1 MSFLRSRSGLV
12 VLGVAVVVGL
22 FVFHPGAQR
31 VHTTLVREISTA
43 LGRQVEI
50 GKVSVQLLPQPGFD
64 LQNFVVH
71 EDPAFG
77 VEPTL
82 RADEVTATLRLT
94 SLLRGR
100 LEIARLSFSEP
111 SLNLVRNRAGRWNLE
126 NVLLRADQTRVAP
139 TSKSKTEV
147 RPGFPY
153 IEASSA
159 RINFKF
165 GAEKKPYRLNDA
177 DFSLWQDSE
186 DTWAMRLKAEPLRTD
201 FNLSDTGTI
210 RIQGSWQRA
219 ANLRDT
225 PLQFNVQWQQGQL
238 GQASTLF
245 YGNDQGWRGTVGIS
259 ATLTGT
265 PADLA
270 ISGLASVDNFR
281 RYDLDGAGALRLAAQ
296 CNAHYLPMEARL
308 AKIACAA
315 PVAAGSV
322 DLTGS
327 VSGSGGSRLYDLNLT
342 AQNVPMQSMVSLARH
357 TKKGIAEDLVATGSL
372 DAAFKLTRAG
382 SAASET
388 SWSGKGEARNFGI
401 SSTQAGLS
409 LVLDKVPFSLSA
421 GSPSRNPAHRL
432 ATDGSHILA
441 GPHLQVGPFK
451 LGLDRP
457 TPVMVS
463 GWSSRSEYAISL
475 EGEAGVSRLLHL
487 ARSLGFPAAPTNANG
502 SANLDL
508 HIAGQWSAFSAPTIL
523 GHAQLK
529 SVRADVH
536 GLNEPLEI
544 GAASVALLPDGVEV
558 KNLTAS
564 LAGSTW
570 HGSLALPR
578 QCGLPGQCLVHFNL
592 HADTIATDDW
602 SQAFNSRGKGPWY
615 RFFASNQPASYL
627 LNLRAS
633 GQVTANRVMLHK
645 LQASHVS
652 ANVNLEGGALRL
664 TDLEGNVL
672 GGKHHGEWKADFT
685 AKPPEYSGS
694 GSFQQVDLGRLSS
707 AMHDEWIAGTGS
719 GSYRAST
726 AGLSAAELKASAQGS
741 LQVEDFDGT
750 MKHLVLDPEAGPL
763 RVQRFTGSLLLQDGN
778 VEISKAELQAPGG
791 FYQVSGKV
799 SLGGVLNLKLTR
811 AQASGYSIAGS
822 LAAPTVSEV
831 VPARTRAALKP

>member
-1 MSFLRSRSGLV
+1 M
-12 VLGVAVVVGL
+12 VVGL

-201 FNLSDTGTI
+201 FNLSDTGTV

-238 GQASTLF
+238 GQATTLF
-245 YGNDQGWRGTVGIS
+245 YGSDQGWRGAVTVS

-270 ISGLASVDNFR
+270 IAGRASVDNFR
-281 RYDLDGAGALRLAAQ
+281 RYDLDSAGTLRLAAQ

-308 AKIACAA
+308 AKIACTA
-315 PVAAGSV
+315 PVAGGSV
-322 DLTGS
+322 DLSGAI
-327 VSGSGGSRLYDLNLT
+327 SGSSNSRLYDLNFI
-342 AQNVPMQSMVSLARH
+342 AQDVPMQSVVSMARH
-357 TKKGIAEDLVATGSL
+357 TKKGIAEDLVAKGTL
-372 DAAFKLTRAG
+372 DGAFKLQRDG
-382 SAASET
+382 SASSET
-388 SWSGKGEARNFGI
+388 SWSGKGETRNFAI
-401 SSTQAGLS
+401 SSDQTGLS
-409 LVLDKVPFSLSA
+409 LVLGKVPLALSS
-421 GSPSRNPAHRL
+421 GSASRGSTHRL
-432 ATDGSHILA
+432 VTAGSHIAA

-451 LGLDRP
+451 LGLDQP
-457 TPVMVS
+457 APVLVS
-463 GWSSRSEYAISL
+463 GWSSTSEYSISL
-475 EGEAGVSRLLHL
+475 EGEAGVRRLLHL
-487 ARSLGFPAAPTNANG
+487 AASLGLPAAPTNANG
-502 SANLDL
+502 TANLDL
-508 HIAGQWSAFSAPTIL
+508 HIAGQWSAFSPPSIL
-523 GHAQLK
+523 GQAQLK

-536 GLNEPLEI
+536 GLTDPLEI
-544 GAASVALLPDGVEV
+544 ASANVVLLPDGVEV

-570 HGSLALPR
+570 HGSLNFPR
-578 QCGLPGQCLVHFNL
+578 QCGLPGRCMVHFRL
-592 HADTIATDDW
+592 HADTISIDAW
-602 SQAFNSRGKGPWY
+602 SQAFNARGKSPWY
-615 RFFASNQPASYL
+615 RFFASNQPQSYL
-627 LNLRAS
+627 LNLRAR
-633 GQVTANRVMLHK
+633 GPVTANRVMIHK
-645 LQASHVS
+645 LQVSHAS
-652 ANVNLEGGALRL
+652 ANVDLEGGVLRL
-664 TDLEGNVL
+664 TDLDGNVL

-694 GSFQQVDLGRLSS
+694 GNFQLVDLGRLSA
-707 AMHDEWIAGTGS
+707 AMHDGWITGTGTA
-719 GSYRAST
+719 SYRARA
-726 AGLSAAELKASAQGS
+726 AGLTAPELVSSAHAS
-741 LQVEDFDGT
+741 LQIEKVEGT
-750 MKHLVLDPEAGPL
+750 LAHVVLDRSAGPL
-763 RVQRFTGSLLLQDGN
+763 HVRNFAGRLLLQDGKLE
-778 VEISKAELQAPGG
+778 VSDGELDTPEAA
-791 FYQVSGKV
+791 YQVTGTA
-799 SLGGVLNLKLTR
+799 SLAGILNLKLTR
-811 AQASGYSIAGS
+811 ARAAGYSIAGS
-822 LAAPTVSEV
+822 LANPTVSEGM
-831 VPARTRAALKP
+831 PAPTRAALKR